1 MWGNVGRIIK
11 LDEAEFIG
19 ISPLSGDSRLTVEAL
34 TVLNGVKSFFE

>member
-1 MWGNVGRIIK
+1 MWDNVERNIK

-34 TVLNGVKSFFE
+34 TV